1 MISSARS
8 YLFVPGDRPE
18 RFDKAVACG
27 AHVVILDL
35 EDAVTPERKVQA
47 REAIAGWLKTTSARV
62 FVRVN
67 PEGTAWH
74 ADDCELLQSTDKLA
88 GVMVPK
94 AQDPTSIARLA
105 RHLSD
110 GQELIPLVE
119 TVTGHFEAAAL
130 ARVPRVSRL
139 AFGSFDFMSDSGI
152 QSDGEALDAV
162 RTNLVLVSRHAG
174 LHAPIDG
181 VSLAI
186 EDAEQLQSE
195 VQRSR
200 RFGMGAKLCIHP
212 NQVAVV
218 HFAFAPKPQE
228 VEWARRVLDALA
240 RGPLGAIA
248 VDGKLVDRPIAL
260 RADAILAEAAAGVCE
275 QTLTN
280 ALNGTARTEVPER

>member
-1 MISSARS
+1 MNPSARS

-18 RFDKAVACG
+18 RFDKAVAAG
-27 AHVVILDL
+27 AHAVILDL
-35 EDAVTPERKVQA
+35 EDAVTPGRKVQA
-47 REAIAGWLKTTSARV
+47 REAIAGWLARTSARV

-67 PEGTAWH
+67 PEGTPWH
-74 ADDCELLQSTDKLA
+74 DDDCKLLESEQLA

-94 AQDPTSIARLA
+94 AEDPTSIARLA
-105 RHLSD
+105 RRLGD

-119 TVTGHFEAAAL
+119 TVAGHFEAAAL

-152 QSDGEALDAV
+152 QSDAEELDAV

-174 LHAPIDG
+174 LRAPIDG

-186 EDAEQLQSE
+186 DDAAQLE
-195 VQRSR
+195 GDVRRSR

-212 NQVAVV
+212 KQVAVV
-218 HFAFAPKPQE
+218 HAGFAPRPEE
-228 VEWARRVLDALA
+228 VAWARRVLDALA
-240 RGPLGAIA
+240 SGPLGAIA

-260 RADAILAEAAAGVCE
+260 RAEAILAEASA
-275 QTLTN
+275 
-280 ALNGTARTEVPER
+280 P